1 MQSLKNIS
9 CCTAFSAAYCSWN
22 WSVCFYKFKAN
33 GDRWV
38 CFCSFLVLLL
48 IKNFF
53 GYFLVFSSFM
63 RWIHE
68 IFALNILVRKLA
80 QDCCKY
86 GDDNQSTNYP
96 LARAAL
102 HFGTS
107 HSSMEEE
114 RETLLGVLL
123 DQVISSLIS
132 FMLEILSYFYQTVNP
147 SRELKFLYLFLWW
160 DYMPE

>member
-1 MQSLKNIS
+1 
-9 CCTAFSAAYCSWN
+9 
-22 WSVCFYKFKAN
+22 
-33 GDRWV
+33 
-38 CFCSFLVLLL
+38 
-48 IKNFF
+48 
-53 GYFLVFSSFM
+53 M

-86 GDDNQSTNYP
+86 GDDNQSTNSP

-102 HFGTS
+102 HYGTS

-132 FMLEILSYFYQTVNP
+132 FML
-147 SRELKFLYLFLWW
+147 
-160 DYMPE
+160 

>member
-1 MQSLKNIS
+1 MSI
-9 CCTAFSAAYCSWN
+9 
-22 WSVCFYKFKAN
+22 
-33 GDRWV
+33 
-38 CFCSFLVLLL
+38 VLLL
-48 IKNFF
+48 SCITTYTKKF

-86 GDDNQSTNYP
+86 GDDNQSTNSP

-132 FMLEILSYFYQTVNP
+132 FML
-147 SRELKFLYLFLWW
+147 
-160 DYMPE
+160 